1 MSGTSSIDNQFTI
14 NGVLDPNNTVLD
26 NLEKLATSSG
36 CWLTYDVHDG
46 LWSVIINQA
55 GTSTKS
61 FDDSN
66 IIGSIQVSGTGI
78 TEIYNK
84 VKVNYPRSDIND
96 QVDYVT
102 AEIAAADRNTAE
114 PDNVLEM
121 NLDLVN
127 DPVQAELIGVRELK
141 QSRVDLLLTF
151 ETDYTA
157 IDLKAGDIIDVTN
170 TQLGFS
176 GKLFRIL
183 TMEEVDT
190 SDGSIR
196 IAITALEYDADVY
209 NNDLSRLTRTNTNG
223 IVTLGDIGTPAA
235 PQITLFQRDAR
246 PRAVFE
252 VNTPTGT
259 VEGVEFW
266 TSTDGSSY
274 DIAGTTRPFD
284 LGAYAS
290 NTPVELELD
299 NLQAGNI
306 YCKVRGIN
314 AQTTGPFGSVAS
326 STYTPVQVTNAI
338 DPNTEVQDVDGTL
351 LTAAA
356 LSQLIVLLDD
366 LMSDGDSGGGSIF
379 EKIFDIFETTTGV
392 DVTDTANAFISNS
405 FANVEVSGQS
415 TLTSNGL
422 DTLTLEAGTNMTITT
437 DALTN
442 TVTFESTGSGTGNLI
457 ASVLAGNGISITGNA
472 STITVSSDGKWD
484 GATKYVSTTQ
494 PAGASDGDIWFE
506 I

>member
-1 MSGTSSIDNQFTI
+1 MANYSSIPSQFTI

-170 TQLGFS
+170 TQLGFDE
-176 GKLFRIL
+176 KLFRIL
-183 TMEEVDT
+183 TMEEIDT

-235 PQITLFQRDAR
+235 PQITLFERDAR
-246 PRAVFE
+246 PRALFE

-274 DIAGTTRPFD
+274 NIAGTVRPFD

-290 NTPVELELD
+290 NTPVNLELD

-306 YCKVRGIN
+306 FCKVRGIN
-314 AQTTGPFGSVAS
+314 AQTTGPFGNVAS

-338 DPNTEVQDVDGTL
+338 DPNTEVTDVNGTL
-351 LTAAA
+351 L
-356 LSQLIVLLDD
+356 LLATITELLLKLDELYSSKD
-366 LMSDGDSGGGSIF
+366 TGSNSLYQKIF
-379 EKIFDIFETTTGV
+379 EAYEDATGV
-392 DVTDTANAFISNS
+392 DITDTGNAFVANSYTSIST
-405 FANVEVSGQS
+405 SGQP
-415 TLTSNGL
+415 TLIANGQ
-422 DTLTLEAGTNMTITT
+422 DTLNLVAGNNVSITTNAASDTITI
-437 DALTN
+437 AA
-442 TVTFESTGSGTGNLI
+442 TGSIENL
-457 ASVLAGNGISITGNA
+457 VAGNGITIATANGT
-472 STITVSSDGKWD
+472 STISSDGKWD
-484 GATKYVSTTQ
+484 GATKYVSATT
-494 PAGASDGDIWFE
+494 PSGASDGDIW
-506 I
+506 IQI